1 MTVKFKRSKKKKIR
15 NNEYYD
21 TQKMFDDL
29 YQRSRKNSVFKN
41 LMKLIIS
48 RENILLAY
56 RNIRKNKGS
65 RTCGTNKNNIISIGK
80 KNPERLIEYVR
91 SRLENFKPH
100 SVRRKEI
107 PKENGEMRPLGIPTI
122 EDRLIQQC
130 ILQVLE
136 PICEAKFYNH
146 SYGFR
151 PNRSTRDAVAR
162 ANFLTSRNNF
172 QYVVDIDIKGFFNNV
187 NHAKLLKQ
195 IWTLGIRDKNLIC
208 IISKMLKAE
217 IVGEGIPDK
226 GVPQGGLLSPLL
238 ANIVL
243 NEFDWW
249 IASQWEY
256 FKLKNQY
263 SSHSYEYKLLR
274 KSALKEVFIVRYA
287 DDFKL
292 FCKKRSDADKL
303 FEASRQWLKERLGL
317 DINTEK
323 SKVVN
328 LKKNYSEFLGIKMK
342 LWKKGG
348 KWVIKSNMKDKAI
361 AKAKSTLKEKVKKI
375 QKSPTVK
382 SVNEFNAAVL
392 GLHNYFNMATN
403 VYLDFEK
410 IAFEVNKSLKCRLKN
425 VLSKNIIKSKT
436 YQKFYGD
443 YTGQLFAVKGKV
455 LFPISDIKNKPPM
468 NFSQDICS
476 YTPQGRSKIHSNLQS
491 IDMSILYW
499 LMKNPVGNT
508 SAEFNDNRISLYVGQ
523 QGKCFVSGE
532 KLEIGSMEV
541 HHKKR
546 RCSGGTD
553 EYANLLWVT
562 SDIHKLIHAENKET
576 IKFYLD
582 KCKDVD
588 IDFQKLNKLRK
599 SAGNCEI
606 NLYK

>member
-1 MTVKFKRSKKKKIR
+1 M
-15 NNEYYD
+15 
-21 TQKMFDDL
+21 
-29 YQRSRKNSVFKN
+29 
-41 LMKLIIS
+41 
-48 RENILLAY
+48 
-56 RNIRKNKGS
+56 
-65 RTCGTNKNNIISIGK
+65 
-80 KNPERLIEYVR
+80 
-91 SRLENFKPH
+91 
-100 SVRRKEI
+100 
-107 PKENGEMRPLGIPTI
+107 
-122 EDRLIQQC
+122 
-130 ILQVLE
+130 LE

-162 ANFLTSRNNF
+162 ANFLTSRNDF

-195 IWTLGIRDKNLIC
+195 MWTLGIRDKNLIC

-217 IVGEGIPDK
+217 IIGEGIPDK

-256 FKLKNQY
+256 FKMKNEY

-303 FEASRQWLKERLGL
+303 FEASKQWLKERLGL

-342 LWKKGG
+342 LWKKGE

-375 QKSPTVK
+375 QKSPTIK
-382 SVNEFNAAVL
+382 NVNEFNAAVL

-443 YTGQLFAVKGKV
+443 YTGQLFAVKDRV
-455 LFPISDIKNKPPM
+455 LFPIADVKNKPPM

-491 IDMSILYW
+491 IDMSILYS

-508 SAEFNDNRISLYVGQ
+508 SAEFNDNRISLFVGQ

-546 RCSGGTD
+546 KCDGGTD
-553 EYANLLWVT
+553 EYENLLWVS
-562 SDIHKLIHAENKET
+562 SDIHKLIHAENQET
-576 IKFYLD
+576 IKFYLE

-599 SAGNCEI
+599 SAGNCEV
-606 NLYK
+606 NSYK

>member
-1 MTVKFKRSKKKKIR
+1 MTVKSKRSKKKKIR

-41 LMKLIIS
+41 LMKFIIS

-65 RTCGTNKNNIISIGK
+65 KTCGTNKNNIISIGK
-80 KNPERLIEYVR
+80 KNPEKLIEYVR
-91 SRLENFKPH
+91 SRFENFKPH

-217 IVGEGIPDK
+217 IIGEGIPDK

-256 FKLKNQY
+256 FKMKKEY

-303 FEASRQWLKERLGL
+303 FEASKQWLKERLGL

-323 SKVVN
+323 SRVVN

-342 LWKKGG
+342 LWKKSG

-410 IAFEVNKSLKCRLKN
+410 IAFEVNKSL
-425 VLSKNIIKSKT
+425 
-436 YQKFYGD
+436 D
-443 YTGQLFAVKGKV
+443 H
-455 LFPISDIKNKPPM
+455 
-468 NFSQDICS
+468 SQ
-476 YTPQGRSKIHSNLQS
+476 
-491 IDMSILYW
+491 
-499 LMKNPVGNT
+499 
-508 SAEFNDNRISLYVGQ
+508 
-523 QGKCFVSGE
+523 
-532 KLEIGSMEV
+532 
-541 HHKKR
+541 
-546 RCSGGTD
+546 
-553 EYANLLWVT
+553 
-562 SDIHKLIHAENKET
+562 
-576 IKFYLD
+576 
-582 KCKDVD
+582 
-588 IDFQKLNKLRK
+588 
-599 SAGNCEI
+599 
-606 NLYK
+606 